1 MEVSTI
7 DGSPSILPTHQQAP
21 GLHAGFWL
29 RVVAW
34 IIDALILGPVVVVA
48 VALVVATVLPL
59 DGLGSGYALG
69 VLLWAWPVSFALAW
83 LYYAVCESSRWQAT
97 PGKLALGLRVTDEY
111 GSRVNFARASG
122 RWIGMLVSGALF
134 DVGYLL
140 VAWTARKQA
149 LHDLMAG
156 CCVVRRDGLRMW
168 RSIDRGTAA
177 SRDSGIA
184 ATPPEGM
191 PGWAVALLALGVGV
205 FVVLPFAA
213 ALSAVAI
220 PAYRNHRVRA
230 EVATAMDST
239 TRVRAL
245 VGEYIVER
253 GALPT
258 DNGAL
263 GLPTP
268 GAIRSAYVRS
278 VRVANGKL
286 VVTFG
291 NRANAWVSGGHLV
304 ISPVGNAQR
313 LRWHCA
319 SPDIAPRYLPRACRD

>member
-7 DGSPSILPTHQQAP
+7 DGLQSVLPPHHRAP

-34 IIDALILGPVVVVA
+34 IIDALILGPVTALA
-48 VALVVATVLPL
+48 VALVAATVLPV
-59 DGLGSGYALG
+59 DGWGSGYAWG

-111 GSRVNFARASG
+111 GRRVSFARASG
-122 RWIGMLVSGALF
+122 RWLGMLVSGALF

-140 VAWTARKQA
+140 AGWTARKQA

-156 CCVVRRDGLRMW
+156 CCVVRRDGLQMW
-168 RSIDRGTAA
+168 RGADRDPVAPHDAGVAA
-177 SRDSGIA
+177 
-184 ATPPEGM
+184 PPPRGM
-191 PGWAVALLALGVGV
+191 PGWAVALLVVGVGV
-205 FVVLPFAA
+205 FGVLPLAA

-220 PAYRNHRVRA
+220 PAYRNYRVRT

-239 TRVRAL
+239 TRARAL
-245 VGEYIVER
+245 IGEYIVQR
-253 GALPT
+253 GALPA

-263 GLPTP
+263 GLPAP
-268 GAIRSAYVRS
+268 GAISSTYVRS

-319 SPDIAPRYLPRACRD
+319 SPDIAPRYLPRTCRD